1 MEPSEKSAELS
12 SFLEDMFGRTTAIT
26 NDLCV
31 SCNRDIRDFR
41 DDFRDDL
48 SRREYVISGLC
59 QRCQDEVFGA
69 GS

>member
-31 SCNRDIRDFR
+31 SCARDASS
-41 DDFRDDL
+41 FRDDL
-48 SRREYVISGLC
+48 SRREYTMSGLC
-59 QRCQDEVFGA
+59 QLCQDEVFGA